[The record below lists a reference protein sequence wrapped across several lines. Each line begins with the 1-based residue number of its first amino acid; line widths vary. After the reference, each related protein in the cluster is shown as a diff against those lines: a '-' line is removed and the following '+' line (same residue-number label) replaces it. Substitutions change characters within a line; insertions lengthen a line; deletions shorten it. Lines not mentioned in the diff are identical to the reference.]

1 MSSWLLL
8 TFVTDFE
15 KTVATADFELWVIYS
30 VCVWGLKGDGGGGI
44 KKCISV
50 SDNVVRVE
58 SIMTSN
64 SLGLNEVVRQ
74 VSLLN
79 CLFLKKK
86 NPKNY
91 LVLIFCVNM
100 ICRV

>member
-1 MSSWLLL
+1 M
-8 TFVTDFE
+8 
-15 KTVATADFELWVIYS
+15 
-30 VCVWGLKGDGGGGI
+30 GGGGI

-79 CLFLKKK
+79 CLFLKKRILK
-86 NPKNY
+86 
-91 LVLIFCVNM
+91 I
-100 ICRV
+100 I